1 MIYGGYKALFYSSC
15 AWRYE
20 MEKILAVIAEDP
32 IYTHT
37 LCDYICNSHILEYKV
52 VEFYCIDEYE
62 VFQSMN
68 RIEIALVDEKFY
80 SVFEKRNENYVFC
93 LTNDRT
99 DRSDAIFM
107 YQSMDIIIKDIVFRI
122 RTSGAI
128 KDTYQFDIYSVIGT
142 KGGSGATTF
151 TKALALAI
159 GKQKN
164 VLLLSLDPFIGTID
178 RESTNEVKELVS
190 EVLYNLKIH
199 GAGWLIHSDNSIGHA
214 SDFDYIVGAS
224 TFEDINDIGKEEM
237 RSFFAG
243 IAEDGRY
250 QAVVVDI
257 GNFPL
262 CSSVVLEKSKKI
274 FLVCNDDEEN
284 SSTIEKQL
292 KRIFDE
298 GITEKEAR
306 VKLPYESAFVGRKP
320 GLKEIEDSK
329 ITELAL
335 NAINDNRE
343 LIDEHNLMAAED
355 KGELIVRENNGYQ
368 QKKRKWITKK

>member
-1 MIYGGYKALFYSSC
+1 L
-15 AWRYE
+15 
-20 MEKILAVIAEDP
+20 
-32 IYTHT
+32 
-37 LCDYICNSHILEYKV
+37 
-52 VEFYCIDEYE
+52 
-62 VFQSMN
+62 
-68 RIEIALVDEKFY
+68 
-80 SVFEKRNENYVFC
+80 
-93 LTNDRT
+93 
-99 DRSDAIFM
+99 
-107 YQSMDIIIKDIVFRI
+107 
-122 RTSGAI
+122 
-128 KDTYQFDIYSVIGT
+128 
-142 KGGSGATTF
+142 
-151 TKALALAI
+151 
-159 GKQKN
+159 
-164 VLLLSLDPFIGTID
+164 
-178 RESTNEVKELVS
+178 
-190 EVLYNLKIH
+190 
-199 GAGWLIHSDNSIGHA
+199 
-214 SDFDYIVGAS
+214 
-224 TFEDINDIGKEEM
+224 
-237 RSFFAG
+237 
-243 IAEDGRY
+243 
-250 QAVVVDI
+250 VVDI

-262 CSSVVLEKSKKI
+262 CSSVALEKSKKI